1 MKKYHK
7 LVRDRI
13 PEIIQG
19 TGKIAIFEKITD
31 KGEYLDRLLTKLSE
45 EMEEFRISH
54 EPEELADLLEVIHSL
69 AALVDCSPEQLEELR
84 RQKQKERGGFQE
96 RILLVQVDDPRQ

>member
-19 TGKIAIFEKITD
+19 TGKIAICEKITD